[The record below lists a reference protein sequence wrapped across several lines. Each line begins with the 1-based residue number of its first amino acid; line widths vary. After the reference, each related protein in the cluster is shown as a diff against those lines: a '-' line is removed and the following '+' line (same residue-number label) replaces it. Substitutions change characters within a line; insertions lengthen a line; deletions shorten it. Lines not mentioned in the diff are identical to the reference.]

1 MSKTNSKYITTTE
14 ACELIGVSK
23 TVIKRLADEGVL
35 KIWKTPGGHRR
46 LLRSSVDDYIM
57 QNGRERANEDDGVL
71 KVLVVDDDKI
81 SQELLKSMAQSLDFP
96 MKVLTANDGYE
107 GLIHAGRYKPEI
119 IFADLI
125 MPKMDGYSMVQA
137 MRNFETTQ
145 KATIIVLTGE
155 SPSDIDRSKLPEGI
169 TVMHKPVQTDILK
182 QFLTYEYNLKK
193 GQ

>member
-81 SQELLKSMAQSLDFP
+81 SQELIKSIAQSLDFP
-96 MKVLTANDGYE
+96 MNVLTANDGYE
-107 GLIHAGRYKPEI
+107 VIINSGR
-119 IFADLI
+119 
-125 MPKMDGYSMVQA
+125 
-137 MRNFETTQ
+137 
-145 KATIIVLTGE
+145 
-155 SPSDIDRSKLPEGI
+155 
-169 TVMHKPVQTDILK
+169 
-182 QFLTYEYNLKK
+182 
-193 GQ
+193 